1 MIQVLVIAVGGAIG
15 SVGRYYVAGAFE
27 RWLSGAIGVGFPYGT
42 LAVNVIGSAVLGL
55 LVGLFTTL
63 FETTPEL
70 RLFLVVGL
78 LGGFTTFSA
87 FSLDTVAL
95 FEKGEAGRALLY
107 IALSV
112 VLSAGALYLV
122 LRLVRWVLP

>member
-1 MIQVLVIAVGGAIG
+1 MIQVLAIAAGGAIG

-42 LAVNVIGSAVLGL
+42 LAVNAIGSAVLGL

-95 FEKGEAGRALLY
+95 FEKGEARRALLY

-112 VLSAGALYLV
+112 VLSAGTLYLV

>member
-1 MIQVLVIAVGGAIG
+1 MIPILLIAAGGAIG
-15 SVGRYYVAGAFE
+15 SVGRYVVAGAVE
-27 RWLSGAIGVGFPYGT
+27 RWLSAAIGVDFPYGT
-42 LAVNVIGSAVLGL
+42 LAVNVIGSGLLGL
-55 LVGLFTTL
+55 FVGLFTTL
-63 FETTPEL
+63 FESTPEV

-87 FSLDTVAL
+87 FSLDIIAL
-95 FEKGEAGRALLY
+95 FEKGEAGRAILH

-122 LRLVRWVLP
+122 LRVVRWIVA

>member
-1 MIQVLVIAVGGAIG
+1 MMGVVLIALGGAVG
-15 SVGRYYVAGAFE
+15 SVGRYYVAGAVE
-27 RWLSGAIGVGFPYGT
+27 RWLGVAIGAGFPYGT

-55 LVGLFTTL
+55 LVALLSAVFT
-63 FETTPEL
+63 TTPEI
-70 RLFLVVGL
+70 RLFLVVGV

-87 FSLDTVAL
+87 FSLDVIAL
-95 FEKGEAGRALLY
+95 FERNEAGRALLY

-122 LRLVRWVLP
+122 LRFVRWVTP

>member
-1 MIQVLVIAVGGAIG
+1 LGVAIG
-15 SVGRYYVAGAFE
+15 A
-27 RWLSGAIGVGFPYGT
+27 GFPYGT

-55 LVGLFTTL
+55 LVALLSAVFT
-63 FETTPEL
+63 TTPEI
-70 RLFLVVGL
+70 RLFLVVGV

-87 FSLDTVAL
+87 FSLDVIAL
-95 FEKGEAGRALLY
+95 FERNEAGRALLY

-122 LRLVRWVLP
+122 LRFVRWVTP

>member
-1 MIQVLVIAVGGAIG
+1 MIGVALVALGGAIG

-27 RWLSGAIGVGFPYGT
+27 RWLGLAIGAGFPYGT
-42 LAVNVIGSAVLGL
+42 LAVNVIGSAILGL
-55 LVGLFTTL
+55 LVALLSAVFS
-63 FETTPEL
+63 TTPEI
-70 RLFLVVGL
+70 RLFLVVGV

-87 FSLDTVAL
+87 FSLDVIAL
-95 FEKGEAGRALLY
+95 FERNEAGRALLY

-122 LRLVRWVLP
+122 LRLVRWVTA

>member
-1 MIQVLVIAVGGAIG
+1 MMQILLIAAGGALG
-15 SVGRYYVAGAFE
+15 SVGRYVVAGAFE
-27 RWLSGAIGVGFPYGT
+27 RWLVGAIGVAFPYGT

-55 LVGLFTTL
+55 LVGLFTSL
-63 FETTPEL
+63 FESTPEV
-70 RLFLVVGL
+70 RLFLIVGI

-87 FSLDTVAL
+87 FSLETVTL
-95 FEKGEAGRALLY
+95 FEKGEAGRAILY

-122 LRLVRWVLP
+122 LRLLRWIAA